1 MLNNKIFGYNNND
14 NRILIINNNK
24 KYENISIIYENN
36 IMKFYLDPFDT
47 IENLYKIIEK
57 KIRSW

>member
-1 MLNNKIFGYNNND
+1 MFNSKIFGYNNND

-57 KIRSW
+57 KIRS